1 MCLYSFFGFWVCVKM
16 SQLNVILQE
25 PVWRERERERER
37 DEEDFVFFFR
47 EQMDYVDGTRRRQR
61 SLKEWL
67 GLKGNGVGHCL
78 NFRVWVFGGV
88 VGL

>member
-37 DEEDFVFFFR
+37 ERDEEDFVFFFERTNGLCRWNEEKAEESKRMARIER
-47 EQMDYVDGTRRRQR
+47 EWRWP
-61 SLKEWL
+61 LFE
-67 GLKGNGVGHCL
+67 
-78 NFRVWVFGGV
+78 F
-88 VGL
+88 